1 MNAVTVAPA
10 EPQAELM
17 EHQRNPTSGDAESSV
32 FGVETCPTPRAAL
45 SLNNPTP
52 NRAFYGLPDLHV
64 VGADLRSPLAANTG
78 EPRFTSR
85 PLPPSL
91 GDPLCRLMLGIT
103 SVTRRLHPRPPTHP
117 LPGPSSALQLLPKS
131 MAPAPTGRRA
141 SFTFIR
147 APRLARRRRERS
159 LSRISRSVCRP
170 TKKSIK
176 LSRRSTVSLWKCSKR
191 DALNMLVAPSR
202 MHVMSFGERVGM

>member
-32 FGVETCPTPRAAL
+32 FGVETCPTPQAAL

-64 VGADLRSPLAANTG
+64 VEADLRSPLAANTG

-103 SVTRRLHPRPPTHP
+103 SVTRRLHPRLPPTHSPARP
-117 LPGPSSALQLLPKS
+117 LLYNFCRNRWRPLQRAAALLSPSLGLLAWLDVAGNARSAEYQGVS
-131 MAPAPTGRRA
+131 A
-141 SFTFIR
+141 
-147 APRLARRRRERS
+147 APR
-159 LSRISRSVCRP
+159 
-170 TKKSIK
+170 
-176 LSRRSTVSLWKCSKR
+176 KR
-191 DALNMLVAPSR
+191 A
-202 MHVMSFGERVGM
+202 